1 MSEGF
6 SDEFYDRWQHLL
18 EGIEMSDIPMEFVRE
33 ITVNTTDGNHIS
45 FDIRALIGEGL
56 RVEEIENAIERFL
69 LENDEEVKNIEFHI
83 NIRAVADEVTGKV
96 SKILDR

>member
-1 MSEGF
+1 
-6 SDEFYDRWQHLL
+6 
-18 EGIEMSDIPMEFVRE
+18 MEFVRE

-45 FDIRALIGEGL
+45 FDIKSLISEGL

-83 NIRAVADEVTGKV
+83 NIRAVADKVTGKV